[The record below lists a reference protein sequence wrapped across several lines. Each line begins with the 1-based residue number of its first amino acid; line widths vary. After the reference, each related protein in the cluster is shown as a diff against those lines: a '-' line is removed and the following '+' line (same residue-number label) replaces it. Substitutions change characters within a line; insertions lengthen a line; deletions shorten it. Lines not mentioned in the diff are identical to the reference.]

1 MELIIIR
8 HGRPERIENADGQV
22 ADPELTQV
30 GHDQAAAMA
39 AWMKAEHLD
48 AIYAS
53 PMARAR
59 QTSAPL
65 ETAFDMEA
73 TVVPGVREFDDGESA
88 YIPMEELKADKEAW
102 KAMLEETANMPRD
115 AFRAEVLESL
125 NEITASNRGKKVA
138 VVCHGGVINTYA
150 ADVLGLDGS
159 MFFNPHYASIN
170 RFMVASSGERSVV
183 SLNDCGHLRAN
194 SETLMLH

>member
-8 HGRPERIENADGQV
+8 HGRPERIEHADGAV
-22 ADPELTQV
+22 ADPELTDL
-30 GHDQAAAMA
+30 GHRQAEAMA

-59 QTSAPL
+59 QTSSPL
-65 ETAFDMEA
+65 ESAFGMEA

-88 YIPMEELKADKEAW
+88 YIPMEEMKADKEAW
-102 KAMLEETANMPRD
+102 KAFLAENESKTRD
-115 AFRAEVLESL
+115 EFRAEVLDSL

-150 ADVLGLDGS
+150 ADVLGLGGA

-170 RFMVASSGERSVV
+170 RFMVASSGERSLT
-183 SLNDCGHLRAN
+183 SLNDCGHLRATP
-194 SETLMLH
+194 ELLLH

>member
-8 HGRPERIENADGQV
+8 HGRPERIENADGEV
-22 ADPELTQV
+22 ADPGLTEV

-39 AWMKAEHLD
+39 EWMKAERVD
-48 AIYAS
+48 EIYVS

-65 ETAFDMEA
+65 EAAFGMEA

-88 YIPMEELKADKEAW
+88 YIPMEEMKADKEAW
-102 KAMLEETANMPRD
+102 KAFLAENESKTRD
-115 AFRAEVLESL
+115 DFRAEVLSSL
-125 NEITASNRGKKVA
+125 KEITASNRGKRVA

-150 ADVLGLDGS
+150 ADVLGLGGA
-159 MFFNPHYASIN
+159 MFFNPHYSSIN

-183 SLNDCGHLRAN
+183 SLNDCGHLRATP
-194 SETLMLH
+194 ELILH

>member
-8 HGRPERIENADGQV
+8 HGRPERIENADGAV
-22 ADPELTQV
+22 ADPELTAV

-39 AWMKAEHLD
+39 AWMKAERLD
-48 AIYAS
+48 EIYVS

-65 ETAFDMEA
+65 ESAFDIEA
-73 TVVPGVREFDDGESA
+73 TVVNGVREFDDGESA
-88 YIPMEELKADKEAW
+88 YIPMEEMKADKEAW
-102 KAMLEETANMPRD
+102 KAFLAENESKTRD
-115 AFRAEVLESL
+115 DFRAEVLTSL

-150 ADVLGLDGS
+150 ADVLGLGGA
-159 MFFNPHYASIN
+159 MFFNPHYSSIN

-183 SLNDCGHLRAN
+183 SLNDCGHLRATP
-194 SETLMLH
+194 ELILH

>member
-8 HGRPERIENADGQV
+8 HGRPERIENADGAV
-22 ADPELTQV
+22 ADPELTEV
-30 GHDQAAAMA
+30 GHDQASAMA
-39 AWMKAEHLD
+39 GWMKAERLD
-48 AIYAS
+48 AIYVS

-59 QTSAPL
+59 QTSNPL
-65 ETAFDMEA
+65 EAALGIEA

-102 KAMLEETANMPRD
+102 KAFLEENADMTRD
-115 AFRAEVLESL
+115 EFRAEVLESL
-125 NEITASNRGKKVA
+125 TDITASNRGKKVA

-150 ADVLGLDGS
+150 ADVLGLGGA
-159 MFFNPHYASIN
+159 MFFNPHYTSIN

-183 SLNDCGHLRAN
+183 SLNDCGHLRSNPA
-194 SETLMLH
+194 LQLH

>member
-8 HGRPERIENADGQV
+8 HGRPERIENAQGEV
-22 ADPELTQV
+22 ADPNLTDV
-30 GHDQAAAMA
+30 GHQQAEEMA

-48 AIYAS
+48 AIYVS

-59 QTSAPL
+59 QTSTPL
-65 ETAFDMEA
+65 ETAFGMEA
-73 TVVPGVREFDDGESA
+73 SVVPGVREFDDGESA

-102 KAMLEETANMPRD
+102 RAYLAENAAMTRD
-115 AFRAEVLESL
+115 DFRAEVLDSL

-150 ADVLGLDGS
+150 ADVLGLGGA
-159 MFFNPHYASIN
+159 MFFNPHYTSIN

-183 SLNDCGHLRAN
+183 SLNDCGHLRA
-194 SETLMLH
+194 TPDLLLH

>member
-8 HGRPERIENADGQV
+8 HGRPERIETPDGEV
-22 ADPELTQV
+22 PDPALTDV
-30 GHDQAAAMA
+30 GHQQALAMA
-39 AWMKAEHLD
+39 EWMKAEHLD

-53 PMARAR
+53 PMVRAR
-59 QTSAPL
+59 ETSAPL
-65 ETAFDMEA
+65 ESAFEMEA
-73 TVVPGVREFDDGESA
+73 TVVPGVREFHDGESA
-88 YIPMEELKADKEAW
+88 YIPVEEMKADKEAW
-102 KAMLEETANMPRD
+102 KAYLAENENMTRD
-115 AFRAEVLESL
+115 DFRAEVLESL

-150 ADVLGLDGS
+150 ADVLGLGGA

-183 SLNDCGHLRAN
+183 SLNDCGHLRSN
-194 SETLMLH
+194 PSLLLY